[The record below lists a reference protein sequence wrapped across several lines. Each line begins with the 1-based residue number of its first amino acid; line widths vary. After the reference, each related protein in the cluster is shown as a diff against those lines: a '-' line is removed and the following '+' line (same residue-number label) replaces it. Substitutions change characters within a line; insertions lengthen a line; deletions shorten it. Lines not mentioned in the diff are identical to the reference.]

1 MVDLKLKIPE
11 GFLEEEERCGYVV
24 SKQMKE
30 VWAVE
35 LDMFVELDRV
45 CRKHNIKYFASG
57 GTMLGAVRHKGFI
70 PWDDDIDVM
79 MLRSEY
85 DKLCAVGPSE
95 FKHPYFFQTEYTD
108 PGSLRGHAQL
118 RNSETTGI
126 LESEKTAKFKFNQG
140 IFIDIFPLDN
150 VPDDLNLF
158 HKQGENALL
167 FKKRYHKWSRWTD
180 CRYIEASNAPKK
192 IIKRCIYKLL
202 RSIAHKVVNNNYRK
216 FEDACKLYN
225 NHKTSFIGP
234 IGVFDFGEKHIKYRE
249 DYEESQYVDFEFVK
263 MPIPVRYD
271 HALRTYFG
279 DYMVMQKAPSNHG
292 GIFFDTDKSYKE
304 YLNLIR

>member
-35 LDMFVELDRV
+35 LDMFVEFDRV

-126 LESEKTAKFKFNQG
+126 LKFEMNYKYKFNQG

-150 VPDDLNLF
+150 VPDDRNLF
-158 HKQGENALL
+158 KQQAKDAEVVQKKYMKWVKWTKSRYAPSKNRKKESIRKIVLFLIHKPVVLL
-167 FKKRYHKWSRWTD
+167 INY
-180 CRYIEASNAPKK
+180 Y
-192 IIKRCIYKLL
+192 YK
-202 RSIAHKVVNNNYRK
+202 K
-216 FEDACKLYN
+216 FENICARYNGKKTKL
-225 NHKTSFIGP
+225 
-234 IGVFDFGEKHIKYRE
+234 IGVVGVFHFREKDIKYME
-249 DYEESQYVDFEFVK
+249 DYEEAKYVDFEFVK

-279 DYMVMQKAPSNHG
+279 DYMVMKEIPSNHG
-292 GIFFDTDKSYKE
+292 GLFLDPNISYKE
-304 YLNLIR
+304 YIK

>member
-1 MVDLKLKIPE
+1 MVDLNLKIPE

-45 CRKHNIKYFASG
+45 CRKHNIMYFASG

-70 PWDDDIDVM
+70 PWDDDIDIM
-79 MLRSEY
+79 MLREEY
-85 DKLCAVGPSE
+85 DKLCAVASSE

-126 LESEKTAKFKFNQG
+126 LKFDLNSCYKFNQG
-140 IFIDIFPLDN
+140 IFLDIFPLDN
-150 VPDDLNLF
+150 IPEDMTRF
-158 HKQGENALL
+158 KQQGEIAMKY
-167 FKKRYHKWSRWTD
+167 KKRYQNWSRWMD
-180 CRYIEASNAPKK
+180 SRYIEPPTILKR
-192 IIKRCIYKLL
+192 IIKKLVYVFI
-202 RSIAHKVVNNNYRK
+202 RTYATKVVENNYRK

-225 NHKTSFIGP
+225 NNKTSLIGP
-234 IGVFDFGEKHIKYRE
+234 VGVFEFGEKHIKYRE

-279 DYMVMQKAPSNHG
+279 NYMVMQKAPSNHG
-292 GIFFDTDKSYKE
+292 GVFFDTGKSYKE
-304 YLNLIR
+304 YIK